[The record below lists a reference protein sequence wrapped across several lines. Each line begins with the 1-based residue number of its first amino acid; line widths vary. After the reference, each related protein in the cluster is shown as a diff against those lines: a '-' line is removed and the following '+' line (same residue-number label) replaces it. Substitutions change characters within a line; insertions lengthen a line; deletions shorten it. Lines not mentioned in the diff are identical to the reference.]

1 LIIEAASQRDARL
14 AWLAGQYNRA
24 AYHAQKYPEPP
35 GEARRVPP
43 EVQAEMDRIAAR
55 VKVKVDMERARNG
68 R

>member
-1 LIIEAASQRDARL
+1 LVIEATSLRDLRL
-14 AWLAGQYNRA
+14 SWLAGQYNRA

-35 GEARRVPP
+35 SQARRASP

-55 VKVKVDMERARNG
+55 VKIKVDMERARNG